1 MKKYSILILVLALV
15 NLCACNLPTGQTGVQ
30 QVPSGEGDSVAVE
43 PTPQADAPQTTEEPP
58 AVQPE
63 EPAQVAAAE
72 IIPYE
77 VGEMLDLS
85 PQAQLDYQAEW
96 DRFNEISATM
106 RTGGEFSDL
115 NAEDQAFVRGFDEER
130 PTSIFFV
137 GPGSPWYEGG
147 GPYKLAASSVLA
159 PAPPNNYYVENAH
172 DFDLSTAWVEGKED
186 DGIGESISYYFKA
199 NSPAVTEVQIY
210 NGYLKNASAWENNN
224 RVKSLKMFVDDELV
238 ALLKLSDTSGLQKF
252 QLGQEY
258 QSNTGDMVI
267 RFEIMA
273 VYKGNKYSDTAITEI
288 EFDGTGVN

>member
-1 MKKYSILILVLALV
+1 MKKYSMLILVVALV
-15 NLCACNLPTGQTGVQ
+15 NLCACNLPTGQTGGQNV
-30 QVPSGEGDSVAVE
+30 SSEENDSVLVE
-43 PTPQADAPQTTEEPP
+43 PAPRPDAPAAMEEPP

-63 EPAQVAAAE
+63 EPTVSVAE

-96 DRFNEISATM
+96 ERFNEISAAM
-106 RTGGEFSDL
+106 RTGQKFSDL
-115 NAEDQAFVRGFDEER
+115 SAADQAFVQGFDEER
-130 PTSIFFV
+130 PASIFFV

-147 GPYKLAASSVLA
+147 GPYKLDASSVLA

-186 DGIGESISYYFKA
+186 DGIGESISYFFKA
-199 NSPAVTEVQIY
+199 NSPPVTEVLIY

-224 RVKSLKMFVDDELV
+224 RVKALKMYVDDEFV
-238 ALLKLSDTSGLQKF
+238 AILKLSDTSGLQKF

-258 QSNTGDMVI
+258 QSNTGDMEI